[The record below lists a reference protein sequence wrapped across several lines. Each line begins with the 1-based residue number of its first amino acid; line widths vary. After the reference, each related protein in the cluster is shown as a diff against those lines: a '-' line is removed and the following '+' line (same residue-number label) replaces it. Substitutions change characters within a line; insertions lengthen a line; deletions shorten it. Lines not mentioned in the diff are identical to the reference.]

1 MPELP
6 EVETIVNDLK
16 LKVLGRTFIDLWTDA
31 EGLIK
36 RPKKFS
42 DFKKGV
48 IGERIQ
54 SVRRRGKNIVF
65 ELSGGKAML
74 IHQKMT
80 GHLLLGKWSKT
91 AQGWKPEVPGPIAD
105 DPMNRFLHLIF
116 WFDDGSMLALSDM
129 RKFAK
134 AELWDAKDLRESQ
147 ETDLG
152 PEPLEPEFSFERF
165 KDRLK
170 DKKGKIKQILM
181 DQEAI
186 AGIGNIYSDEILFQA
201 KVAPSRRVS
210 SLSDEE
216 LKEIYKAA
224 KEILKKAI
232 KARGASVSDFR
243 DLQGEKG
250 GFQKLAKVYR
260 REGEKCPECS
270 AIIKREKM
278 GGRSAHFCP
287 NCQK

>member
-31 EGLIK
+31 DGLIK

-48 IGERIQ
+48 AGEKIQ

-80 GHLLLGKWSKT
+80 GHLLLGKWSKA
-91 AQGWKPEVPGPIAD
+91 AQGWKPEVFGPIAD

-116 WFDDGSMLALSDM
+116 WLDDGTMLALSDM

-134 AELWDAKDLRESQ
+134 AELWGAKDLRESQ

-152 PEPLEPEFSFERF
+152 PEPLEPEFSFEKF

-170 DKKGKIKQILM
+170 DKKGKIKQVLM

-201 KVAPSRRVS
+201 KVAPFRSVS

-287 NCQK
+287 NCQI